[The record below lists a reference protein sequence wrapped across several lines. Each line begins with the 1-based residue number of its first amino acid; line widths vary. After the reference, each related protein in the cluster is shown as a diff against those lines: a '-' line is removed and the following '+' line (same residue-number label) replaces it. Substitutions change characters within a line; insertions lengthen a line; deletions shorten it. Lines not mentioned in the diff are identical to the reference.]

1 LLPSQEDTASYFSLY
16 EFAEKTGIA
25 LGTLCYG
32 IIDHIT
38 HDMRNS
44 VIVLIV
50 FFLAGFGLL
59 LRVKDQRLNA
69 AS

>member
-1 LLPSQEDTASYFSLY
+1 
-16 EFAEKTGIA
+16 
-25 LGTLCYG
+25 
-32 IIDHIT
+32 
-38 HDMRNS
+38 MRNS

-59 LRVKDQRLNA
+59 LRVKDQRLKA